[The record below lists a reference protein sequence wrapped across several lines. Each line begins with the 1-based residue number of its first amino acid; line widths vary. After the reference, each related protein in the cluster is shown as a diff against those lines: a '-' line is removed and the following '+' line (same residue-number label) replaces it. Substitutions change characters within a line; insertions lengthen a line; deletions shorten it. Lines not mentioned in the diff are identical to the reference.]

1 MSDTLGLL
9 GDTDL
14 SKVPLL
20 GDVSGETTIYG
31 LENFATAGTELES
44 DNVNTVGM
52 LFNYYNLSS
61 G

>member
-31 LENFATAGTELES
+31 LENFATAGTGLES

-52 LFNYYNLSS
+52 LFNLSS